1 MAQVKRM
8 KGTVDILPAESR
20 IWQYIE
26 DSARAVFETY
36 NFQEIRT
43 PLFEAYELF
52 ARSSG
57 DTSEIV

>member
-43 PLFEAYELF
+43 PLFEANELL
-52 ARSSG
+52 ARS
-57 DTSEIV
+57 